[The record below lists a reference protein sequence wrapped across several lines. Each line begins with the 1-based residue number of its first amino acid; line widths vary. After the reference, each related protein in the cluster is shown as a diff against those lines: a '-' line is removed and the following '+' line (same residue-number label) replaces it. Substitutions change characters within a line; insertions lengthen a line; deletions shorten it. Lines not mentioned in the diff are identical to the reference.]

1 MLSYRD
7 VDVGGGPRLTIRCPE
22 CISHQPTVPI
32 LTLNKD
38 FVIKEAEEF
47 CPDAEPI
54 DTTMELTRAPFPGE
68 HAVREA
74 KARATAER
82 AASRRASAE
91 KAKPNGDPLAH
102 DEGDAMAVGTSGTS
116 DADDYQVLLKKYAR
130 LM

>member
-1 MLSYRD
+1 M
-7 VDVGGGPRLTIRCPE
+7 
-22 CISHQPTVPI
+22 PI

-54 DTTMELTRAPFPGE
+54 DTTMELTRAPL

-102 DEGDAMAVGTSGTS
+102 DEGDAMAVDTS
-116 DADDYQVLLKKYAR
+116 DADNYQVLLKKYAR